1 MFICQA
7 LRGEDITI
15 YGEGQQTRSFQ
26 YVDDLIEGMVR
37 MMENE
42 HGFVGPVNIGNP
54 GEFTIRQ
61 LAELVLQK
69 IDTKSILVQR
79 PLPSDDP
86 TQRRPDITL
95 AGKELNWAPTIPLS
109 EGLDRTIAYFRT
121 KLGL

>member
-1 MFICQA
+1 M
-7 LRGEDITI
+7 ETI
-15 YGEGQQTRSFQ
+15 IDANGATHYCPNCLCIA
-26 YVDDLIEGMVR
+26 Y
-37 MMENE
+37 MENE
-42 HGFVGPVNIGNP
+42 LNFVGPVNIGNP

-69 IDTKSILVQR
+69 IPTPSKLVQR

-95 AGKELNWAPTIPLS
+95 AGEKLNWAPTIPLA
-109 EGLDRTIAYFRT
+109 EGLDRTIAYFRN